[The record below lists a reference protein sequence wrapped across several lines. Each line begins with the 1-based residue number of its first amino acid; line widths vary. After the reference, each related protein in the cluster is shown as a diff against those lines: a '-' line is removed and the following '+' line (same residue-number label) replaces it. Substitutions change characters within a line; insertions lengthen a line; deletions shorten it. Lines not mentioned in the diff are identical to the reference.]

1 MSRRSLSHLALA
13 FLGATLLILP
23 AQTRAA
29 TACVWKVTGPS
40 GGIAY
45 LGGSVHALQ
54 KSDYP
59 LPAAYMRAFDASSRL
74 AFEVDARALKESSAS
89 LVRSGKYPRG
99 DNLKK
104 HIDPRTYA
112 YIRQIFSLMDVPE
125 ATLLQ
130 CRPWFIVL
138 MIQSAAIRNTLP
150 EVGVDEY
157 IMKKAAKRNL
167 PVVGLE
173 SVTEHARVLSGLTDR
188 ESEILLLLTFI
199 PSGHGGS
206 KDDLMQA

>member
-1 MSRRSLSHLALA
+1 MPRRFSSA
-13 FLGATLLILP
+13 FAFTLLGAILLVLP

-59 LPAAYMRAFDASSRL
+59 LPAAYMLAFDASSRL

-104 HIDPRTYA
+104 HVDPRTYA
-112 YIRQIFSLMDVPE
+112 YMRQLFSLMDVPE
-125 ATLLQ
+125 ETLLQ

-138 MIQSAAIRNTLP
+138 LIQSAAIHDTLP
-150 EVGVDEY
+150 EMGVDEY
-157 IMKKAAKRNL
+157 FMKKAAKRKL

-199 PSGHGGS
+199 PS
-206 KDDLMQA
+206 